1 MLCSILKTTSF
12 FFERIRVPFIHTAGI
27 QDTYAYNRRDQNV
40 DPQKCKKDLETKKS
54 TLKPLKVPASEPP
67 SAVLLRR
74 RRRVRQ
80 RRGRKPTA
88 RARCGSIAAHSFL
101 TSKVGRQRRHLC
113 RWGSSVGALPQA
125 LHRAPDP
132 ELAIDDIEEKNQ
144 IRRPRTKQTR
154 AGLAVLRSSAGNAGL
169 NQLMYN
175 LPSFTA
181 APEHAPP
188 QRRSWRTKF
197 RDEDAT
203 AAALYSTG
211 RGSSQISRRPRNR
224 SARR

>member
-101 TSKVGRQRRHLC
+101 NLESGSSETTSLSLGLVGRGLAPSTASSSGSRTRHRRCRGKEPDPPASNQANQSRSRRPPVLRRQRR
-113 RWGSSVGALPQA
+113 
-125 LHRAPDP
+125 P
-132 ELAIDDIEEKNQ
+132 EPAHVQ
-144 IRRPRTKQTR
+144 SP
-154 AGLAVLRSSAGNAGL
+154 
-169 NQLMYN
+169 
-175 LPSFTA
+175 
-181 APEHAPP
+181 
-188 QRRSWRTKF
+188 
-197 RDEDAT
+197 
-203 AAALYSTG
+203 
-211 RGSSQISRRPRNR
+211 
-224 SARR
+224 